1 MKLKNG
7 RKKLKEKIIH
17 IYDFQQYKTIRSFGE
32 SFNTQKARIV
42 EAREDQSNLLKNIE
56 EFNNKSRPKNKEGK
70 DKKRD
75 TYESAYEGRELTLNA
90 IKATKDKGF
99 KLLTPK
105 QMLQKL
111 PGSRTSK
118 SRYNI

>member
-7 RKKLKEKIIH
+7 KKKLKEKIIH

-32 SFNTQKARIV
+32 SFNTQKASIV

-75 TYESAYEGRELTLNA
+75 TYESAYEGRELTLNV

>member
-7 RKKLKEKIIH
+7 KKKLKEKIIH

-75 TYESAYEGRELTLNA
+75 TYESAYEGRELTLNV

>member
-1 MKLKNG
+1 MKLKNR

>member
-32 SFNTQKARIV
+32 SFNTQKASIV